1 MVVRSLGAGFRERVA
16 EPFAR
21 QHTSV
26 EEALL
31 LLCPLETQ
39 ALEHEEVILRNLADR
54 AVGAR
59 ERSDHTRHGSRTHA
73 GPAISLRHSDRE
85 QARIGEEVHLLVREN
100 AVAIA
105 GGGAF
110 RKFRGN
116 LLGDRKRLRVVADA
130 ARRPGAQGRRRE
142 IP

>member
-1 MVVRSLGAGFRERVA
+1 MRSLGAGFRERVA
-16 EPFAR
+16 EPLAR

-31 LLCPLETQ
+31 LLCSLQTQ
-39 ALEHEEVILRNLADR
+39 ALQHEEVILRNLADR

-59 ERSDHTRHGSRTHA
+59 KRSDHARHRSRTHA
-73 GPAISLRHSDRE
+73 GSAVSLRHSDGE
-85 QARIGEEVHLLVREN
+85 QACIGDELHLLVRED
-100 AVAIA
+100 ALAIA

-110 RKFRGN
+110 CKFRGN
-116 LLGDRKRLRVVADA
+116 LLGDRKRLRVVADL

-142 IP
+142 NQ